1 MENLILNIVQNYFII
16 GVVFAV
22 VLDIFVR
29 CMKASVPS
37 TAIEIFAIM
46 IAWPVVIGTVVIGF
60 INKNI

>member
-29 CMKASVPS
+29 SMKASAPS
-37 TAIEIFAIM
+37 TFLEIFAIM